1 MSKKIK
7 IIVEERI
14 VKRHTCFGSYYIVK
28 SKYEGW
34 GEKPSKEI
42 NALRVHNLFYSVE
55 SMFIF
60 SLRKQSVK
68 MVLERKKNIE
78 LTFFLFFT
86 FLKDSVDSRDWLKR
100 SFGRKN
106 GKAKVKSIV

>member
-1 MSKKIK
+1 
-7 IIVEERI
+7 
-14 VKRHTCFGSYYIVK
+14 
-28 SKYEGW
+28 
-34 GEKPSKEI
+34 
-42 NALRVHNLFYSVE
+42 
-55 SMFIF
+55 MFIF

-68 MVLERKKNIE
+68 MVLERKKKIE
-78 LTFFLFFT
+78 LRFFFFT